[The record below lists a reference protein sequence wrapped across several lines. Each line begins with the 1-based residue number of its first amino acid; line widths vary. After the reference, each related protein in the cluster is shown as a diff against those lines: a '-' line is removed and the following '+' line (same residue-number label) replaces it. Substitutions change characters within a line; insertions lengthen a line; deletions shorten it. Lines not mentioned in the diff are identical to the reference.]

1 MASIIYSLCALFAF
15 LCAALL
21 LQAFFRSRYRLLLW
35 GGLCFA
41 GLTVSNA
48 LLVIDKLVIEEIDF
62 SLMRLTSAFIAM
74 AILLY
79 GLIWDT
85 E

>member
-1 MASIIYSLCALFAF
+1 MASVIYGLCAFLAF

-21 LQAFFRSRYRLLLW
+21 LQAYYKSKYKLLLW
-35 GGLCFA
+35 GGLCFV
-41 GLTVSNA
+41 GLTISNA
-48 LLVIDKLVIEEIDF
+48 LLVIDKLVIESIDF
-62 SLMRLTSAFIAM
+62 STPRLVSALIGM
-74 AILLY
+74 SVLLY